1 MAYIGR
7 QPISGQFEKQQLTA
21 DGSTTSFALN
31 WSVGSTSALIVSVG
45 GVLQEP
51 ETAYTLSGGGTNIVF
66 TAAPA
71 SGDRVYVH
79 FLGQAIVQNLTDVN
93 GVELILDADAD
104 TSITADT
111 DDTIDIKVAGA
122 DDFQITAN
130 TLSVL
135 TGSNVSLADSS
146 NIKVGTGNDMLLYHD
161 GSNSYITN
169 AVGALKIE
177 TETSGIALTIGHTT
191 SETTI
196 ADNLTVTGTTTLA
209 TGGTNITGLD
219 IDGGTDIGAAI
230 VDADLFIVDD
240 GAGGT
245 NRKVTASRLKTY
257 AQSGLT
263 SDSITDANSNTK
275 IQVEESSD
283 DDTIRFDV
291 SGVETSIMTAKGLE
305 LGAAGGF
312 FLNQTTNTQTVT
324 IAAAENAMMV
334 GPVAFSG
341 TVTVAGVLA
350 II

>member
-7 QPISGQFEKQQLTA
+7 QPITGQFEKQQLTA
-21 DGSTTSFALN
+21 DSSTTTFALN
-31 WSVGSTSALIVSVG
+31 WSVGSTSAILVSVG
-45 GVLQEP
+45 GVIQEP
-51 ETAYTLSGGGTNIVF
+51 ETAYNLSAGGTSITF
-66 TAAPA
+66 TAAPT

-79 FLGQAIVQNLTDVN
+79 FLGQSITQNLTDMN

-104 TSITADT
+104 TTITADT
-111 DDTIDIKVAGA
+111 DDTIDIKIAGSDLYQFTASTFTAPAGA
-122 DDFQITAN
+122 
-130 TLSVL
+130 V
-135 TGSNVSLADSS
+135 
-146 NIKVGTGNDMLLYHD
+146 
-161 GSNSYITN
+161 
-169 AVGALKIE
+169 
-177 TETSGIALTIGHTT
+177 ALTT
-191 SETTI
+191 
-196 ADNLTVTGTTTLA
+196 
-209 TGGTNITGLD
+209 LD

-230 VDADLFIVDD
+230 VDADLFVVDD

-263 SDSITDANSNTK
+263 SDSIIDADSNTK

-283 DDTIRFDV
+283 ENIIRFDV
-291 SGVETSIMTAKGLE
+291 EGTETAIMTAKGLE

-312 FLNQTTNTQTVT
+312 FLNQTTNSQTVT

>member
-31 WSVGSTSALIVSVG
+31 WNVGSTSALIVSVG

-79 FLGQAIVQNLTDVN
+79 FLGQAISQNLTDMN

-111 DDTIDIKVAGA
+111 NNQIDIKIGGA
-122 DDFQITAN
+122 DDFQFTAN
-130 TLSVL
+130 TFTAQS
-135 TGSNVSLADSS
+135 GSTIA
-146 NIKVGTGNDMLLYHD
+146 
-161 GSNSYITN
+161 
-169 AVGALKIE
+169 AQ
-177 TETSGIALTIGHTT
+177 ALTA
-191 SETTI
+191 TTI
-196 ADNLTVTGTTTLA
+196 AVSNDGTIGSAGDADSMAISSAGVVTFSQAPVFPDGSIA
-209 TGGTNITGLD
+209 VVDLD

-240 GAGGT
+240 GAGGA

>member
-7 QPISGQFEKQQLTA
+7 QPITGQFEKQQLTA

-79 FLGQAIVQNLTDVN
+79 FLGQAITQNLTDMN

-111 DDTIDIKVAGA
+111 NNQIDIKIGGA
-122 DDFQITAN
+122 DDFQFTAN
-130 TLSVL
+130 TFTAQS
-135 TGSNVSLADSS
+135 GSTIA
-146 NIKVGTGNDMLLYHD
+146 
-161 GSNSYITN
+161 
-169 AVGALKIE
+169 AQ
-177 TETSGIALTIGHTT
+177 ALTA
-191 SETTI
+191 TTI
-196 ADNLTVTGTTTLA
+196 AVSNDGTIGSAGDADSMAISSAGVVTFSQAPVFPDGSIA
-209 TGGTNITGLD
+209 VVDLD
-219 IDGGTDIGAAI
+219 IDGATDIGAAI
-230 VDADLFIVDD
+230 VDADLFIIDD
-240 GAGGT
+240 GAGGA
-245 NRKVTASRLKTY
+245 NKKVTASRLKTY

>member
-66 TAAPA
+66 TAAPT

-79 FLGQAIVQNLTDVN
+79 FLGQSITQNLTDLN

-111 DDTIDIKVAGA
+111 DDTIDIKIAGSDLYQFTASTFTAPAGA
-122 DDFQITAN
+122 
-130 TLSVL
+130 V
-135 TGSNVSLADSS
+135 
-146 NIKVGTGNDMLLYHD
+146 
-161 GSNSYITN
+161 
-169 AVGALKIE
+169 
-177 TETSGIALTIGHTT
+177 ALTT
-191 SETTI
+191 
-196 ADNLTVTGTTTLA
+196 
-209 TGGTNITGLD
+209 LD

-230 VDADLFIVDD
+230 VDADLFVVDD

-263 SDSITDANSNTK
+263 SDSIIDADSNTK

-283 DDTIRFDV
+283 ENIIRFDV
-291 SGVETSIMTAKGLE
+291 EGTETAIMTAKGLE

-312 FLNQTTNTQTVT
+312 FLNQSTNTQTVT
-324 IAAAENAMMV
+324 VASDENAMMV
-334 GPVAFSG
+334 GPVSFSG

>member
-7 QPISGQFEKQQLTA
+7 QPITGQFEKQQLTA

-31 WSVGSTSALIVSVG
+31 WNVGSTSALIVSVG

-79 FLGQAIVQNLTDVN
+79 FLGQAITQNLTDMN

-111 DDTIDIKVAGA
+111 NNQIDIKIGGA
-122 DDFQITAN
+122 DDFQFTAN
-130 TLSVL
+130 TFTAQS
-135 TGSNVSLADSS
+135 GSTIA
-146 NIKVGTGNDMLLYHD
+146 
-161 GSNSYITN
+161 
-169 AVGALKIE
+169 AQ
-177 TETSGIALTIGHTT
+177 ALTA
-191 SETTI
+191 TTI
-196 ADNLTVTGTTTLA
+196 AVSNDGTIGSAGDADSIAISSAGVVTFSQAPVFPDGSIA
-209 TGGTNITGLD
+209 VVDLD
-219 IDGGTDIGAAI
+219 IDGATDIGAAI
-230 VDADLFIVDD
+230 VDADLFIIDD
-240 GAGGT
+240 GAGGA
-245 NRKVTASRLKTY
+245 NKKVTASRLKTY

>member
-7 QPISGQFEKQQLTA
+7 QPITGQFEKQQLTA
-21 DGSTTSFALN
+21 DGSTTSFALD
-31 WSVGSTSALIVSVG
+31 WSVGSESALIVSVG

-79 FLGQAIVQNLTDVN
+79 FLGQAISQNLTDMN

-111 DDTIDIKVAGA
+111 NNQIDIKIGGA
-122 DDFQITAN
+122 DDFQFTAN
-130 TLSVL
+130 TFTAQS
-135 TGSNVSLADSS
+135 GSTIA
-146 NIKVGTGNDMLLYHD
+146 
-161 GSNSYITN
+161 
-169 AVGALKIE
+169 AQ
-177 TETSGIALTIGHTT
+177 ALTA
-191 SETTI
+191 TTI
-196 ADNLTVTGTTTLA
+196 AVSNDGTIGSAGDADSMAISSAGVVTFSQAPVFPDGSIA
-209 TGGTNITGLD
+209 VVDLD
-219 IDGGTDIGAAI
+219 IDGATDIGAAI
-230 VDADLFIVDD
+230 VDADLFIIDD
-240 GAGGT
+240 GAGGA
-245 NRKVTASRLKTY
+245 NKKVTASRLKTY

>member
-7 QPISGQFEKQQLTA
+7 APISGQFEKQLLSA

-31 WSVGSTSALIVSVG
+31 FSVGSTSALIVSVG

-51 ETAYTLSGGGTNIVF
+51 EVAYNLSGGGTNIVF

-71 SGDRVYVH
+71 SGDRVYIH
-79 FLGQAIVQNLTDVN
+79 FLGQSITQNLTDLN
-93 GVELILDADAD
+93 GVELILDLDAD
-104 TSITADT
+104 TSLTADT
-111 DDTIDIKVAGA
+111 DDRIDVKISGA
-122 DDFQITAN
+122 DDFTFSAN
-130 TLSVL
+130 AFNVL
-135 TGSNVSLADSS
+135 TGSHATFADSA
-146 NIKVGTGNDMLLYHD
+146 NAKFGTGSDMLLYHD

-169 AVGALKIE
+169 AVGALKIA

-191 SETTI
+191 SETTV

-240 GAGGT
+240 GASGA

-263 SDSITDANSNTK
+263 SDSIIDADSNTK

-283 DDTIRFDV
+283 ENIIRFDIE
-291 SGVETSIMTAKGLE
+291 GTETSIMTAKGLE

>member
-7 QPISGQFEKQQLTA
+7 QPITGQFEKQLLTA
-21 DGSTTSFALN
+21 DSSTTSFALD
-31 WSVGSTSALIVSVG
+31 WTVGSTSALIVSVG
-45 GVLQEP
+45 GVVQEP
-51 ETAYTLSGGGTNIVF
+51 EVAYNLSGGGTNIVF
-66 TAAPA
+66 TAAPT

-79 FLGQAIVQNLTDVN
+79 FLGQAITQNLTDLN
-93 GVELILDADAD
+93 GTELILDANAN

-111 DDTIDIKVAGA
+111 DDTIDIKVGGA

-130 TLSVL
+130 TFTALS
-135 TGSNVSLADSS
+135 GSSIV
-146 NIKVGTGNDMLLYHD
+146 TP
-161 GSNSYITN
+161 T
-169 AVGALKIE
+169 
-177 TETSGIALTIGHTT
+177 
-191 SETTI
+191 
-196 ADNLTVTGTTTLA
+196 LTVSGTATIPAGVIGLA
-209 TGGTNITGLD
+209 AID
-219 IDGGTDIGAAI
+219 IDGGTDIGAAV
-230 VDADLFIVDD
+230 VDADLFIIDD
-240 GAGGT
+240 GAGGA

>member
-7 QPISGQFEKQQLTA
+7 QPITGQFEKQQLTA
-21 DGSTTSFALN
+21 DSSTTTFALN
-31 WSVGSTSALIVSVG
+31 WSVGSTSAILVSVG
-45 GVLQEP
+45 GVIQEP
-51 ETAYTLSGGGTNIVF
+51 ETAYNLSAGGTSITF
-66 TAAPA
+66 TAAPTN
-71 SGDRVYVH
+71 GDRVYVH
-79 FLGQAIVQNLTDVN
+79 FLGQSITQNLTDLN

-111 DDTIDIKVAGA
+111 DDTIDIKISDA
-122 DDFQITAN
+122 DDFQFTAN
-130 TLSVL
+130 TFSVL

-169 AVGALKIE
+169 AVGALKIA

-240 GAGGT
+240 GAGGS

>member
-31 WSVGSTSALIVSVG
+31 WNVGSTSALIVSVG

-79 FLGQAIVQNLTDVN
+79 FLGQAITQNLTDMN
-93 GVELILDADAD
+93 GVELILDANGN

-111 DDTIDIKVAGA
+111 DDQIDIKIGGA
-122 DDFQITAN
+122 DDFQFTAN
-130 TLSVL
+130 TFTAQS
-135 TGSNVSLADSS
+135 GSTIA
-146 NIKVGTGNDMLLYHD
+146 
-161 GSNSYITN
+161 
-169 AVGALKIE
+169 AQ
-177 TETSGIALTIGHTT
+177 ALTA
-191 SETTI
+191 TTI
-196 ADNLTVTGTTTLA
+196 AVSNDGTIGSAGDADSMAISSAGVVTFSQAPVFPDGSIA
-209 TGGTNITGLD
+209 VVDLD
-219 IDGGTDIGAAI
+219 IDGATDIGAAV
-230 VDADLFIVDD
+230 VDADLFIIDD
-240 GAGGT
+240 GAGGA
-245 NRKVTASRLKTY
+245 NKKVTASRLKTY

>member
-7 QPISGQFEKQQLTA
+7 APITGQFEKQQLTA
-21 DGSTTSFALN
+21 DSSTTTFALN
-31 WSVGSTSALIVSVG
+31 WSVGSTSAILVSVG
-45 GVLQEP
+45 GVIQEP
-51 ETAYTLSGGGTNIVF
+51 EPAYNLSAGGASITF
-66 TAAPA
+66 TAART

-79 FLGQAIVQNLTDVN
+79 FLGQAIVQTLTDIN

-111 DDTIDIKVAGA
+111 DDTIDIKVGGA

-130 TLSVL
+130 TFTALS
-135 TGSNVSLADSS
+135 GSSIV
-146 NIKVGTGNDMLLYHD
+146 TP
-161 GSNSYITN
+161 T
-169 AVGALKIE
+169 
-177 TETSGIALTIGHTT
+177 
-191 SETTI
+191 
-196 ADNLTVTGTTTLA
+196 LTVSGTATIPAGVIGLA
-209 TGGTNITGLD
+209 ALD
-219 IDGGTDIGAAI
+219 IDGGTDIGAAV
-230 VDADLFIVDD
+230 VDADLFVIDD
-240 GAGGT
+240 GAGGA
-245 NRKVTASRLKTY
+245 NRKVTASRIKTY

>member
-7 QPISGQFEKQQLTA
+7 QPITGQFEKQLLTA
-21 DGSTTSFALN
+21 DSSTTSFALD
-31 WSVGSTSALIVSVG
+31 WTVGSTSALIVSVG
-45 GVLQEP
+45 GVVQEP
-51 ETAYTLSGGGTNIVF
+51 EVAYNLSGGGTNIVF
-66 TAAPA
+66 TAAPT

-79 FLGQAIVQNLTDVN
+79 FLGQAITQNLTDLN
-93 GVELILDADAD
+93 GTELILDANAN

-111 DDTIDIKVAGA
+111 DDTIDIKVGGA

-130 TLSVL
+130 TFTALA
-135 TGSNVSLADSS
+135 GSSIV
-146 NIKVGTGNDMLLYHD
+146 TP
-161 GSNSYITN
+161 T
-169 AVGALKIE
+169 
-177 TETSGIALTIGHTT
+177 
-191 SETTI
+191 
-196 ADNLTVTGTTTLA
+196 LTVSGTATIPAGVIGLA
-209 TGGTNITGLD
+209 ALD
-219 IDGGTDIGAAI
+219 IDGGTDIGAAV
-230 VDADLFIVDD
+230 VDADLFIIDD
-240 GAGGT
+240 GAGGA

>member
-79 FLGQAIVQNLTDVN
+79 FLGQAISQNLTDMN

-111 DDTIDIKVAGA
+111 NNQIDIKIGGA
-122 DDFQITAN
+122 DDFQFTAN
-130 TLSVL
+130 TFTAQS
-135 TGSNVSLADSS
+135 GSTIA
-146 NIKVGTGNDMLLYHD
+146 
-161 GSNSYITN
+161 
-169 AVGALKIE
+169 AQ
-177 TETSGIALTIGHTT
+177 ALTA
-191 SETTI
+191 TTI
-196 ADNLTVTGTTTLA
+196 AVSNDGTIGSAGDADSIAISSAGVVTFSQAPVFPDGSIA
-209 TGGTNITGLD
+209 VVDLD
-219 IDGGTDIGAAI
+219 IDGATDIGAAV
-230 VDADLFIVDD
+230 VDADLFIIDD
-240 GAGGT
+240 GAGGA
-245 NRKVTASRLKTY
+245 NKKVTASRLKTY

>member
-21 DGSTTSFALN
+21 DSSTTSFALN

-51 ETAYTLSGGGTNIVF
+51 EIAYTLSGGGTNIVF
-66 TAAPA
+66 TAAPT

-79 FLGQAIVQNLTDVN
+79 FLGQSITQTMTDMN

-111 DDTIDIKVAGA
+111 DDTIDIKIAGSDLYQFTASTFTAPAGA
-122 DDFQITAN
+122 
-130 TLSVL
+130 V
-135 TGSNVSLADSS
+135 
-146 NIKVGTGNDMLLYHD
+146 
-161 GSNSYITN
+161 
-169 AVGALKIE
+169 
-177 TETSGIALTIGHTT
+177 ALTT
-191 SETTI
+191 
-196 ADNLTVTGTTTLA
+196 
-209 TGGTNITGLD
+209 LD

-230 VDADLFIVDD
+230 VDADLFVVDD

-263 SDSITDANSNTK
+263 SDSIIDADSNTK

-283 DDTIRFDV
+283 ENIIRFDV
-291 SGVETSIMTAKGLE
+291 EGTETAIMTAKGLE

-312 FLNQTTNTQTVT
+312 FLNQTTNSQTVT

-341 TVTVAGVLA
+341 TVTVEGVLA

>member
-51 ETAYTLSGGGTNIVF
+51 EIAYTLSGGGANIVF

-79 FLGQAIVQNLTDVN
+79 FLGQAVVQNLTDMN

-111 DDTIDIKVAGA
+111 DDTIDIKIAGSDLYQFTASTFTAPAGA
-122 DDFQITAN
+122 
-130 TLSVL
+130 V
-135 TGSNVSLADSS
+135 
-146 NIKVGTGNDMLLYHD
+146 
-161 GSNSYITN
+161 
-169 AVGALKIE
+169 
-177 TETSGIALTIGHTT
+177 ALTT
-191 SETTI
+191 
-196 ADNLTVTGTTTLA
+196 
-209 TGGTNITGLD
+209 LD

-230 VDADLFIVDD
+230 VDADLFVVDD

-263 SDSITDANSNTK
+263 SDSIIDADSNTK

-283 DDTIRFDV
+283 ENIIRFDV
-291 SGVETSIMTAKGLE
+291 EGTETAIMTAKGLE

-312 FLNQTTNTQTVT
+312 FLNQTTNSQTVT
-324 IAAAENAMMV
+324 VAAAENAMMV
-334 GPVAFSG
+334 GPVSFSG

-350 II
+350 IV

>member
-169 AVGALKIE
+169 AVGALKIA

-312 FLNQTTNTQTVT
+312 FLNQTTNTQTLT

>member
-7 QPISGQFEKQQLTA
+7 APITGQFEKQLLTA
-21 DGSTTSFALN
+21 DSSTTSFALD
-31 WSVGSTSALIVSVG
+31 WTVGSTSALIVSVG
-45 GVLQEP
+45 GVVQEP
-51 ETAYTLSGGGTNIVF
+51 EVAYNLSGGGTNIVF
-66 TAAPA
+66 TAAPT

-79 FLGQAIVQNLTDVN
+79 FLGQAITQNLTDLN
-93 GVELILDADAD
+93 GTELILDANAN

-111 DDTIDIKVAGA
+111 DDQIDIKIAGA
-122 DDFQITAN
+122 DDFQFTAN
-130 TLSVL
+130 TFTAQS
-135 TGSNVSLADSS
+135 GSTIA
-146 NIKVGTGNDMLLYHD
+146 
-161 GSNSYITN
+161 
-169 AVGALKIE
+169 AQ
-177 TETSGIALTIGHTT
+177 ALTA
-191 SETTI
+191 TTI
-196 ADNLTVTGTTTLA
+196 AVSNDGTIGSAGDADSMAISSAGVVTFTQAPVFPDGSLA
-209 TGGTNITGLD
+209 VADLD
-219 IDGGTDIGAAI
+219 IDGATDIGAAV
-230 VDADLFIVDD
+230 VDADLFIIDD
-240 GAGGT
+240 GAGGA

>member
-7 QPISGQFEKQQLTA
+7 QPITGQFEKQQLTA
-21 DGSTTSFALN
+21 DSSTTTFALN
-31 WSVGSTSALIVSVG
+31 WSVGSTSAILVSVG

-51 ETAYTLSGGGTNIVF
+51 ETAYNLSAGGTNIVF
-66 TAAPA
+66 TAAPT

-79 FLGQAIVQNLTDVN
+79 FLGQSITQNLTDMN

-104 TSITADT
+104 TTITADT
-111 DDTIDIKVAGA
+111 DDTIDIKIAGSDLYQFTASTFTAPAGA
-122 DDFQITAN
+122 
-130 TLSVL
+130 V
-135 TGSNVSLADSS
+135 
-146 NIKVGTGNDMLLYHD
+146 
-161 GSNSYITN
+161 
-169 AVGALKIE
+169 
-177 TETSGIALTIGHTT
+177 ALTT
-191 SETTI
+191 
-196 ADNLTVTGTTTLA
+196 
-209 TGGTNITGLD
+209 LD

-230 VDADLFIVDD
+230 VDADLFVVDD

-263 SDSITDANSNTK
+263 SDSIIDADSNTK

-283 DDTIRFDV
+283 ENIIRFDV
-291 SGVETSIMTAKGLE
+291 EGTETAIMTAKGLE

-312 FLNQTTNTQTVT
+312 FLNQTTNSQTVT

-350 II
+350 IV

>member
-7 QPISGQFEKQQLTA
+7 QPITGQFEKQLLTA
-21 DGSTTSFALN
+21 DSSTTSFALD
-31 WSVGSTSALIVSVG
+31 WTVGSTSALIVSVG
-45 GVLQEP
+45 GVVQEP
-51 ETAYTLSGGGTNIVF
+51 EVAYNLSGGGTNIVF
-66 TAAPA
+66 TAAPT

-79 FLGQAIVQNLTDVN
+79 FLGQAITQNLTDLN
-93 GVELILDADAD
+93 GTELILDANAN

-111 DDTIDIKVAGA
+111 DDTIDIKVGGA

-130 TLSVL
+130 TFTALS
-135 TGSNVSLADSS
+135 GSSIV
-146 NIKVGTGNDMLLYHD
+146 TP
-161 GSNSYITN
+161 T
-169 AVGALKIE
+169 
-177 TETSGIALTIGHTT
+177 
-191 SETTI
+191 
-196 ADNLTVTGTTTLA
+196 LTVSGTATIPAGVIGLA
-209 TGGTNITGLD
+209 ALD
-219 IDGGTDIGAAI
+219 IDGGTDIGAAV
-230 VDADLFIVDD
+230 VDADLFIIDD
-240 GAGGT
+240 GAGGA

>member
-7 QPISGQFEKQQLTA
+7 QPITGQFEKQQLTA
-21 DGSTTSFALN
+21 DSSTTTFALN
-31 WSVGSTSALIVSVG
+31 WSVGSTSAILVSVG
-45 GVLQEP
+45 GVIQEP
-51 ETAYTLSGGGTNIVF
+51 ETAYNLSAGGTSITF
-66 TAAPA
+66 TAAPT

-79 FLGQAIVQNLTDVN
+79 FLGQSITQNLTDMN

-104 TSITADT
+104 TTITADT
-111 DDTIDIKVAGA
+111 DDTIDIKIAGSDLYQFTASTFTAPAGA
-122 DDFQITAN
+122 
-130 TLSVL
+130 V
-135 TGSNVSLADSS
+135 
-146 NIKVGTGNDMLLYHD
+146 
-161 GSNSYITN
+161 
-169 AVGALKIE
+169 
-177 TETSGIALTIGHTT
+177 ALTT
-191 SETTI
+191 
-196 ADNLTVTGTTTLA
+196 
-209 TGGTNITGLD
+209 LD

-230 VDADLFIVDD
+230 VDADLFVVDD

-263 SDSITDANSNTK
+263 SDSIIDADSNTK

-283 DDTIRFDV
+283 ENIIRFDV
-291 SGVETSIMTAKGLE
+291 EGTETAIMTAKGLE

-312 FLNQTTNTQTVT
+312 FLNQTTNSQTVT

-334 GPVAFSG
+334 GPVSFSG

>member
-7 QPISGQFEKQQLTA
+7 APITGQFEKQQLTA
-21 DGSTTSFALN
+21 DSSTTTFALD
-31 WSVGSTSALIVSVG
+31 WSVGSTSAILVSVG

-51 ETAYTLSGGGTNIVF
+51 ETAYNLSGGGTNIVF
-66 TAAPA
+66 TAAPT

-79 FLGQAIVQNLTDVN
+79 FLGQSITQNLTDVN

-111 DDTIDIKVAGA
+111 DDTIDIKIAGSDLYQFTASTFTAPAGA
-122 DDFQITAN
+122 
-130 TLSVL
+130 V
-135 TGSNVSLADSS
+135 
-146 NIKVGTGNDMLLYHD
+146 
-161 GSNSYITN
+161 
-169 AVGALKIE
+169 
-177 TETSGIALTIGHTT
+177 ALTT
-191 SETTI
+191 
-196 ADNLTVTGTTTLA
+196 
-209 TGGTNITGLD
+209 LD

-230 VDADLFIVDD
+230 VDADLFVVDD

-263 SDSITDANSNTK
+263 SDSIIDADSNTK

-283 DDTIRFDV
+283 ENIIRFDV
-291 SGVETSIMTAKGLE
+291 EGTETAIMTAKGLE

-312 FLNQTTNTQTVT
+312 FLNQSTNTQTVT
-324 IAAAENAMMV
+324 VASDENALLV
-334 GPVAFSG
+334 GPISFSG
-341 TVTVAGVLA
+341 TVTVAGNMV

>member
-21 DGSTTSFALN
+21 DSSTTSFALN

-51 ETAYTLSGGGTNIVF
+51 EIAYTLSGGGTNIVF
-66 TAAPA
+66 TSAPA

-104 TSITADT
+104 TSITADS
-111 DDTIDIKVAGA
+111 DDQIDIKIAGA
-122 DDFQITAN
+122 DDFQFTAN
-130 TLSVL
+130 TFTAQS
-135 TGSNVSLADSS
+135 GSTIA
-146 NIKVGTGNDMLLYHD
+146 
-161 GSNSYITN
+161 
-169 AVGALKIE
+169 AQ
-177 TETSGIALTIGHTT
+177 ALTA
-191 SETTI
+191 TTI
-196 ADNLTVTGTTTLA
+196 AVSNDGTIGSAGDADSMAISSAGVVTFTQSPVFPDGSLA
-209 TGGTNITGLD
+209 VADLD
-219 IDGGTDIGAAI
+219 IDGATDIGAAI
-230 VDADLFIVDD
+230 VDADLFVVDD

-263 SDSITDANSNTK
+263 SDSIIDADSNTK

-283 DDTIRFDV
+283 ENIIRFDV
-291 SGVETSIMTAKGLE
+291 EGTETAIMTAKGLE

-312 FLNQTTNTQTVT
+312 FLNQTTNSQTVT

>member
-7 QPISGQFEKQQLTA
+7 QPITGQFEKQQLTA

-71 SGDRVYVH
+71 SGDRVYIH
-79 FLGQAIVQNLTDVN
+79 FLGQAIVQNLTDMN
-93 GVELILDADAD
+93 GVELILDANGN

-111 DDTIDIKVAGA
+111 DDTIDIKVGGA

-130 TLSVL
+130 TFTALS
-135 TGSNVSLADSS
+135 GSSIV
-146 NIKVGTGNDMLLYHD
+146 TP
-161 GSNSYITN
+161 T
-169 AVGALKIE
+169 
-177 TETSGIALTIGHTT
+177 
-191 SETTI
+191 
-196 ADNLTVTGTTTLA
+196 LTVSGTATIPAGVIGLA
-209 TGGTNITGLD
+209 ALD
-219 IDGGTDIGAAI
+219 IDGGTDIGAAV
-230 VDADLFIVDD
+230 VDADLFVIDD
-240 GAGGT
+240 GAGGA
-245 NRKVTASRLKTY
+245 NRKVTASRIKTY

>member
-7 QPISGQFEKQQLTA
+7 QPITGQFEKQQLTA
-21 DGSTTSFALN
+21 DSSTTSFALN

-146 NIKVGTGNDMLLYHD
+146 NVKVGTGNDMLLYHD

-169 AVGALKIE
+169 AVGALKIA

-209 TGGTNITGLD
+209 TGGTNINVLD

>member
-1 MAYIGR
+1 M
-7 QPISGQFEKQQLTA
+7 
-21 DGSTTSFALN
+21 
-31 WSVGSTSALIVSVG
+31 
-45 GVLQEP
+45 
-51 ETAYTLSGGGTNIVF
+51 
-66 TAAPA
+66 
-71 SGDRVYVH
+71 
-79 FLGQAIVQNLTDVN
+79 
-93 GVELILDADAD
+93 
-104 TSITADT
+104 
-111 DDTIDIKVAGA
+111 
-122 DDFQITAN
+122 
-130 TLSVL
+130 
-135 TGSNVSLADSS
+135 
-146 NIKVGTGNDMLLYHD
+146 
-161 GSNSYITN
+161 
-169 AVGALKIE
+169 
-177 TETSGIALTIGHTT
+177 
-191 SETTI
+191 
-196 ADNLTVTGTTTLA
+196 
-209 TGGTNITGLD
+209 
-219 IDGGTDIGAAI
+219 
-230 VDADLFIVDD
+230 FIIDD
-240 GAGGT
+240 GAGGA

>member
-1 MAYIGR
+1 MAYIG
-7 QPISGQFEKQQLTA
+7 QLPTNEFA
-21 DGSTTSFALN
+21 AAPQKDVFTGDGSTTTFDLATAVASGGENALEVYIDN
-31 WSVGSTSALIVSVG
+31 VR
-45 GVLQEP
+45 QEP
-51 ETAYTLSGGGTNIVF
+51 GSGKAFTLGNDGSNNLKRITF

-71 SGDRVYVH
+71 NSAAIYV
-79 FLGQAIVQNLTDVN
+79 LNALTNVQAIAPAITDLN
-93 GVELILDADAD
+93 GVELILDANGN

-111 DDTIDIKVAGA
+111 DDTIDIKVGGA

-130 TLSVL
+130 TFTALS
-135 TGSNVSLADSS
+135 GSSIV
-146 NIKVGTGNDMLLYHD
+146 TP
-161 GSNSYITN
+161 T
-169 AVGALKIE
+169 
-177 TETSGIALTIGHTT
+177 
-191 SETTI
+191 
-196 ADNLTVTGTTTLA
+196 LTVSGTATIPAGVIGLA
-209 TGGTNITGLD
+209 AID
-219 IDGGTDIGAAI
+219 IDGGTDIGAAV
-230 VDADLFIVDD
+230 VDADLFIIDD
-240 GAGGT
+240 GAGGA

>member
-21 DGSTTSFALN
+21 DSSTTTFALD

-51 ETAYTLSGGGTNIVF
+51 EIAYTLSGGGTNIVF
-66 TAAPA
+66 TAAPT

-79 FLGQAIVQNLTDVN
+79 FLGQSITQTMTDMN

-111 DDTIDIKVAGA
+111 DDTIDIKIAGSDLYQFTASTFTAPAGA
-122 DDFQITAN
+122 
-130 TLSVL
+130 V
-135 TGSNVSLADSS
+135 
-146 NIKVGTGNDMLLYHD
+146 
-161 GSNSYITN
+161 
-169 AVGALKIE
+169 
-177 TETSGIALTIGHTT
+177 ALTT
-191 SETTI
+191 
-196 ADNLTVTGTTTLA
+196 
-209 TGGTNITGLD
+209 LD

-230 VDADLFIVDD
+230 VDADLFVVDD

-263 SDSITDANSNTK
+263 SDSIIDADSNTK

-283 DDTIRFDV
+283 ENIIRFDIE
-291 SGVETSIMTAKGLE
+291 GTETAIMTAKGLE

-312 FLNQTTNTQTVT
+312 FLNQSTNTQTLTV
-324 IAAAENAMMV
+324 ASDENALLV
-334 GPVAFSG
+334 GPISFSG
-341 TVTVAGVLA
+341 IVTVAGNMV

>member
-7 QPISGQFEKQQLTA
+7 APITGQFEKQLLTA
-21 DGSTTSFALN
+21 DSSTTSFALD
-31 WSVGSTSALIVSVG
+31 WTVGSTSALIVSVG
-45 GVLQEP
+45 GVVQEP
-51 ETAYTLSGGGTNIVF
+51 EVAYNLSGGGTNIVF
-66 TAAPA
+66 TAAPT
-71 SGDRVYVH
+71 SGDRVYIH
-79 FLGQAIVQNLTDVN
+79 FLGQAITQNLTDLN
-93 GVELILDADAD
+93 GTELILDANAN

-111 DDTIDIKVAGA
+111 DDQIDIKIAGA
-122 DDFQITAN
+122 DDFQFTAN
-130 TLSVL
+130 TFTAQS
-135 TGSNVSLADSS
+135 GSTIA
-146 NIKVGTGNDMLLYHD
+146 
-161 GSNSYITN
+161 
-169 AVGALKIE
+169 AQ
-177 TETSGIALTIGHTT
+177 ALTA
-191 SETTI
+191 TTI
-196 ADNLTVTGTTTLA
+196 AVSNDGTIGSAGDADSMAISSAGVVTFTQAPVFPDGSLA
-209 TGGTNITGLD
+209 VADLD
-219 IDGGTDIGAAI
+219 IDGATDIGAAV
-230 VDADLFIVDD
+230 VDADLFIIDD
-240 GAGGT
+240 GAGGA